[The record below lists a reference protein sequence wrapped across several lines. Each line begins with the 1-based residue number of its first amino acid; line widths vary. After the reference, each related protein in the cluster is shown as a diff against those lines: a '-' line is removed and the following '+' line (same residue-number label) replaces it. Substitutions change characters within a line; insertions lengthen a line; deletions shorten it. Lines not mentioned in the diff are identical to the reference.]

1 MALSRQEKQKIIK
14 EFAISPDDTGSPE
27 VQIALLTRRITDLTE
42 HLQTHKND
50 EHSRR
55 GLLKLVGQRR
65 RQLRYLQRSDPGR
78 YRDLIRR
85 LGLRK

>member
-1 MALSRQEKQKIIK
+1 MLSKQQKQEIIDD
-14 EFAISPDDTGSPE
+14 FAISPEDTGSPE

-55 GLLKLVGQRR
+55 GLLKLVGRRR
-65 RQLRYLQRSDPGR
+65 RQLSYLQRSDPGR

>member
-1 MALSRQEKQKIIK
+1 LDKETKQKII
-14 EFAISPDDTGSPE
+14 EEYHLHPNDTGSPE
-27 VQIALLTRRITDLTE
+27 VQVALLTKRINHLIE
-42 HLQTHKND
+42 HLSVHKHD

-55 GLLKLVGQRR
+55 GLLKLVGRR
-65 RQLRYLQRSDPGR
+65 RRHLAYLSRTDHER